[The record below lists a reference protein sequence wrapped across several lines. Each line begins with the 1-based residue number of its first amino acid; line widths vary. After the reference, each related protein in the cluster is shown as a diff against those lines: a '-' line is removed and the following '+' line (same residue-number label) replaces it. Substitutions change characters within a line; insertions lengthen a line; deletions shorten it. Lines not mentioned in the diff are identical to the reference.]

1 MRFGALRGQAG
12 RFVRL
17 PIGIMPCLKPQP
29 DAGAAADLQPG
40 SFRSGPPGLPRV
52 RNNQESPVTMA
63 KSQKRSSREI
73 RKPKAAKAKPATVT
87 PLVPSFPVSNLLQKP
102 KGKL

>member
-1 MRFGALRGQAG
+1 
-12 RFVRL
+12 
-17 PIGIMPCLKPQP
+17 
-29 DAGAAADLQPG
+29 
-40 SFRSGPPGLPRV
+40 
-52 RNNQESPVTMA
+52 MA

-87 PLVPSFPVSNLLQKP
+87 PLVPSFPVSHLLQKP